1 MCLLTGTYLLLVA
14 NIYKKASGFVWFC
27 HTSGCGP
34 SWVHSWHWVL
44 AAESSAPPLP
54 KAASCWLRLWKK
66 KGQPPYYAVSIP
78 LRTLLKPTV
87 CFLFCILLEALESN
101 VPPVRHWLRKCLMVA
116 SDSQG
121 SQYFKP
127 RTKVWLKQ
135 QRCNRPSTACQYCLS
150 HFPLLLFAFEVIQ
163 RLRNGKRIVHRY
175 NRGSNRTVRTGLAC
189 NFLSHM
195 KRSRLPLPAFP
206 EC

>member
-14 NIYKKASGFVWFC
+14 NIYKKATGFVWFC

-101 VPPVRHWLRKCLMVA
+101 VPPVRHCYVNVSWWLQTPKSLSISSPGLK
-116 SDSQG
+116 SDWSSRG
-121 SQYFKP
+121 AIGHLLP
-127 RTKVWLKQ
+127 A
-135 QRCNRPSTACQYCLS
+135 STAS
-150 HFPLLLFAFEVIQ
+150 HISLFYSLPL
-163 RLRNGKRIVHRY
+163 KWY
-175 NRGSNRTVRTGLAC
+175 RGSEMGR
-189 NFLSHM
+189 
-195 KRSRLPLPAFP
+195 
-206 EC
+206 E